1 MDLESIADELY
12 GLPPTDFTGART
24 RHAAAARTAGD
35 RDLAGKIGALR
46 RPTLSAWASNL
57 LVRGEPDAVGGL
69 LRLGEGLREAHQEL
83 DRKQLRE
90 LSGQQHRLTA
100 ALARQARQLAAD
112 AGHPVSEEVQREVEL
127 TLHAVLAD
135 PQAAQEWAVGHL
147 VKPLTPPVGFPTAAV
162 RGTPQRAAGSPSPRS
177 GRPAGRDDRD
187 AGKSPDRSAKD
198 QRREAERM
206 KKLAQARQAAE
217 TAGQQAHQRED
228 ELRQAESERDQAER
242 QLHEAEERTTALAQE
257 VKAAQE
263 HQREARSALDQ
274 ARHRATDAART
285 ARTARGGAQAA
296 HARAERLEADEK

>member
-135 PQAAQEWAVGHL
+135 PQAAQEWAVGRL

-177 GRPAGRDDRD
+177 GRPAGRDTD
-187 AGKSPDRSAKD
+187 KSPDRSAKD

-242 QLHEAEERTTALAQE
+242 QLHEAEERTTALTQE